1 MLVNKGQA
9 SQSAKSYSAV
19 GGFYFCLEGLALA
32 ADLTQ
37 LKPDAT
43 LNAVAFYRVRFGE
56 RGGVIYQSPSGLAVC
71 SQ

>member
-1 MLVNKGQA
+1 
-9 SQSAKSYSAV
+9 
-19 GGFYFCLEGLALA
+19 LEGLALA

-71 SQ
+71 SP